1 MLNHVITWSL
11 RNRWMVLVGALVLVG
26 FGARSLLRLPIDAF
40 PDTTPTMVQINTAV
54 PAFSPEE
61 IEQQVTIPIE
71 QVVSGLPGLTE
82 VRSISKF
89 GLSQVVATFDEEVD
103 IWLARQV
110 ITERLGSA
118 RLPEGVDRPSLGP
131 VSTGLGEVYHYLVR
145 GEDRTLEELTTLH
158 DWEIRPRLLS
168 VPGVAEVNT
177 WGGEQREYQVV
188 IDPDRLVSYDLT
200 IDELAQALQRNNLT
214 AGGGIVSRAGEAH
227 LVQGQALTT
236 TAEQIGAIVIT
247 AHSGTPVRIRDI
259 GTARVGH
266 AIRRG
271 AVTANGEGET
281 VLGLA
286 FMLMDENPHEVTGAL
301 HERVESVQ
309 RTLPDGVEIVS
320 LYRRTELVDQVIAT
334 VRENLLEGALLVI
347 AVLFAFL
354 GSLRSGLIVASVI
367 PLSMLV
373 AAEGMFRFGIAAS
386 LLSLGAID
394 FGLIVDSSVIM
405 IENSASRLAQ
415 QVGKR
420 PRLDIIRDAAL
431 EVRGPTMF
439 GELIILVVFLPI
451 LALEGVEGDLFRP
464 MALTMVFA
472 LFGSMV
478 LSLTLM
484 PVLASFLLP
493 NKEAHGAAWL
503 VRGVQ
508 WLYRPLLG
516 WALKLRWLVIAGAVA
531 VLVVSVWLAGRLGT
545 EFVPKLS
552 EGAITI
558 NTVRLAGVSLEESV
572 RYGTRL
578 EKSIQNL
585 YPDEVRHVW
594 TRTGTAAVATDPMGL
609 EVSDVFIT
617 LHPRERWRRATS
629 QEELVELMGI
639 ELGQLPGMRMIYSQ
653 PIEMRINEMTAGIRS
668 DLGVKIFGPDL
679 DALALRAQETQQI
692 IETIPGAADVSV
704 EQLTG
709 QPILRVDVDQ
719 EAIARY
725 GVPARHVLEFVEAIG
740 GTQVGEVRLG
750 ERRFPLAIRMPDRFR
765 GDTRLLDDVLVTT
778 ATGERI
784 PLGTLAQ
791 ITEIEGPA
799 TVTREWQKRRVVV
812 SVNIRGRDLGSFV
825 DEARGRLDAELALGP
840 GEHYL
845 FGGQYEH
852 LERSQRRLM
861 VVIPLALALI
871 LGLLFA
877 STRSLRDTLIIFTGA
892 PLATFGGLV
901 ALHLRDLPFTI
912 SAAVG
917 FVAVAGVS
925 MLNGLVLTATIRRRL
940 REGEAP
946 LEAIRGAAMQR
957 LRPILMTA
965 LVAALG
971 FVPMALNTGV
981 GAEVQRPLATVV
993 IGGVISDNLLTL
1005 LVLPALYAICLLR
1018 ASGDGSTTQGVG
1030 GPQPQEP
1037 LSSPSRTDA

>member
-1 MLNHVITWSL
+1 MLAQVITWSL
-11 RNRWMVLVGALVLVG
+11 RNRWLVLLLTAVLVG
-26 FGARSLLRLPIDAF
+26 FGLRAVFKMPIDAF
-40 PDTTPTMVQINTAV
+40 PDTTPVMVQINATA
-54 PAFSPEE
+54 PAYAPED
-61 IEQQVTIPIE
+61 IEQQITIPIE

-89 GLSQVVATFDEEVD
+89 GLSQVVAVFDDDVD

-110 ITERLGSA
+110 VGERLGEA
-118 RLPEGVDRPSLGP
+118 DLPASVGRPSLGP
-131 VSTGLGEVYHYLVR
+131 VATGLGEVYHYMVVSD
-145 GEDRTLEELTTLH
+145 DRSLEELTTLH

-188 IDPDRLVSYDLT
+188 IEPDALVAYDLT
-200 IDELAQALQRNNLT
+200 IDEVEDALRRNNLIV
-214 AGGGIVSRAGEAH
+214 GGGVVSAAGEAH
-227 LVQGQALTT
+227 LVQGEALTLNP
-236 TAEQIGAIVIT
+236 EEIGAIVVT
-247 AHSGTPVRIRDI
+247 AHEGTPVRVSDLGEARI
-259 GTARVGH
+259 GH
-266 AIRRG
+266 SIRRG
-271 AVTANGEGET
+271 AATAGGEGEI

-286 FMLMDENPHEVTGAL
+286 FMLMGENPQEVTAAI
-301 HERVESVQ
+301 HERVQTVQ
-309 RTLPDGVEIVS
+309 RTLPEDVRIEP

-334 VRENLLEGALLVI
+334 VRENLLEGAILVI

-354 GSLRSGLIVASVI
+354 GSLRAGLIVASAI

-373 AAEGMFRFGIAAS
+373 AAEGMLQYGIAAS

-405 IENSASRLAQ
+405 VENAAGRLAGAWKGRSRME
-415 QVGKR
+415 V
-420 PRLDIIRDAAL
+420 IRDAAL
-431 EVRGPTMF
+431 EVRRPTMF
-439 GELIILVVFLPI
+439 GELIILIVFLPI
-451 LALEGVEGDLFRP
+451 LTLQGVEGKLFRP

-478 LSLTLM
+478 LSLTVM

-493 NKEAHGAAWL
+493 NKETHGATWL

-508 WLYRPLLG
+508 AVYRPVLG
-516 WALKLRWLVIAGAVA
+516 AALRLRWLVIAVA
-531 VLVVSVWLAGRLGT
+531 VVLLCGGGWLAARLGS
-545 EFVPKLS
+545 EFIPKLS

-572 RYGTRL
+572 RYGDRL
-578 EKSIQNL
+578 EETILEL
-585 YPDEVRHVW
+585 YPDEVEHVW

-617 LHPRERWRRATS
+617 LTPRAQWRRAET
-629 QEELVELMGI
+629 QAGLVGLMEI

-679 DALALRAQETQQI
+679 DELAERAQQAQQI
-692 IETIPGAADVSV
+692 LETVPGAGDVSV

-709 QPILRVDVDQ
+709 QSILAIEVDQ
-719 EAIARY
+719 DAIARH

-740 GTQVGEVRLG
+740 GTPVGEVRIG
-750 ERRFPLAIRMPDRFR
+750 ERRFPLAIRLPDRFR
-765 GDTRLLDDVLVTT
+765 EDTRALDDVLVTT
-778 ATGERI
+778 ETGERI
-784 PLGTLAQ
+784 PLGELAA
-791 ITEIEGPA
+791 IREIEGPA

-812 SVNIRGRDLGSFV
+812 SVNVRDRDLGGFV
-825 DEARGRLDAELALGP
+825 AEIEERLANELPL
-840 GEHYL
+840 EENEYFS

-852 LERSQRRLM
+852 LERSQRRLLI
-861 VVIPLALALI
+861 VIPLALGLI
-871 LGLLFA
+871 LLLLFA
-877 STRSLRDTLIIFTGA
+877 STRSLRDSLIIFTGA
-892 PLATFGGLV
+892 PLATVGGVL
-901 ALHLRDLPFTI
+901 ALHLRDMPFTI

-917 FVAVAGVS
+917 FVAVSGVA
-925 MLNGLVLTATIRRRL
+925 MLNGLVLTATIRRL
-940 REGEAP
+940 RDRGRP
-946 LEAIRGAAMQR
+946 PHDAIREACLRR

-993 IGGVISDNLLTL
+993 IGGVISDNVLTL
-1005 LVLPALYAICLLR
+1005 LVLPALYAVCTR
-1018 ASGDGSTTQGVG
+1018 ARRNGRKRGSAAQVVV
-1030 GPQPQEP
+1030 
-1037 LSSPSRTDA
+1037 R

>member
-1 MLNHVITWSL
+1 MLTSIITWSL
-11 RNRWMVLVGALVLVG
+11 NNRWLVLVLMAVLVG
-26 FGARSLLRLPIDAF
+26 FGVRAVFKMPIDAF
-40 PDTTPTMVQINTAV
+40 PDTTPVMVQINATAS
-54 PAFSPEE
+54 AYAPEE
-61 IEQQVTIPIE
+61 VEQQITIPIE
-71 QVVSGLPGLTE
+71 QVVSGLPGLIE

-89 GLSQVVATFDEEVD
+89 GLSQVVAVFEDEVD
-103 IWLARQV
+103 IWRARQV
-110 ITERLGSA
+110 VGERLGEA
-118 RLPEGVDRPSLGP
+118 DLPEGVGRPSLGP
-131 VSTGLGEVYHYLVR
+131 VSTGLGEVYHYMLV
-145 GEDRTLEELTTLH
+145 GDGRTLEELTTIH

-188 IDPDRLVSYDLT
+188 IDPAALVAYDLT
-200 IDELAQALQRNNLT
+200 IDAVEDALRRNNLT
-214 AGGGIVSRAGEAH
+214 VGGGIVATAGEAH
-227 LVQGQALTT
+227 LVQGEALTVT
-236 TAEQIGAIVIT
+236 PEEIGSIVVT
-247 AHSGTPVRIRDI
+247 AHAGTPVRIRDL
-259 GTARVGH
+259 GEARIGH

-271 AVTANGEGET
+271 SVTADGRGEI

-286 FMLMDENPHEVTGAL
+286 FMLMGENPQEVTTAI
-301 HERVESVQ
+301 HERVQAIQ
-309 RTLPDGVEIVS
+309 RTLPADVRIEP
-320 LYRRTELVDQVIAT
+320 LYQRTELVEQVIET
-334 VRENLLEGALLVI
+334 VQKNLLEGAILVI

-354 GSLRSGLIVASVI
+354 GSLRAGLIVASAI

-373 AAEGMFRFGIAAS
+373 AAEGMLQYGIAAS

-405 IENSASRLAQ
+405 VENAASRLA
-415 QVGKR
+415 GPWR
-420 PRLDIIRDAAL
+420 GRTRLEVIRDAAL

-451 LALEGVEGDLFRP
+451 LTLEGVEGKLFRP

-478 LSLTLM
+478 LSLTVM

-493 NKEAHGAAWL
+493 NKETHGAKWL

-508 WLYRPLLG
+508 AIYRPVLSG
-516 WALKLRWLVIAGAVA
+516 ALRLRWLVIALA
-531 VLVVSVWLAGRLGT
+531 LVVLGCGGWMAARLGS
-545 EFVPKLS
+545 EFIPKLS

-572 RYGTRL
+572 RYGDRL
-578 EKSIQNL
+578 EQTILEL
-585 YPDEVRHVW
+585 YPDEVDHVW

-617 LHPRERWRRATS
+617 LHPRAHWRRAET
-629 QEELVELMGI
+629 QAELVELMQI

-679 DALALRAQETQQI
+679 DALAQRAQLAQEI
-692 IETIPGAADVSV
+692 LETIPGAGDISV

-709 QPILRVDVDQ
+709 QPILAVEVDQ

-725 GVPARHVLEFVEAIG
+725 AVPARHVLEFVEAIG
-740 GTQVGEVRLG
+740 GIPVGEVRIDD
-750 ERRFPLAIRMPDRFR
+750 RRFPLAIRLPDRFR
-765 GDTRLLDDVLVTT
+765 DDTRALDDVLVTT
-778 ATGERI
+778 ETGERI
-784 PLGTLAQ
+784 PLGQLAR
-791 ITEIEGPA
+791 IREIEGPA
-799 TVTREWQKRRVVV
+799 TITREWQKRRVIV
-812 SVNIRGRDLGSFV
+812 SVNIRGRDLGGFV
-825 DEARGRLDAELALGP
+825 AEAQERLAADLPLGRNE
-840 GEHYL
+840 YFS

-852 LERSQRRLM
+852 LQRSQTRLLI
-861 VVIPLALALI
+861 VIPVALGLI
-871 LGLLFA
+871 LLLLVA
-877 STRSLRDTLIIFTGA
+877 STRSLRDSLIIFTGA
-892 PLATFGGLV
+892 PLATVGGLV
-901 ALHLRDLPFTI
+901 ALHLRDMPFTI

-917 FVAVAGVS
+917 FVAVSGVA
-925 MLNGLVLTATIRRRL
+925 MLNGLVLTATIRRL
-940 REGEAP
+940 LDEGLEPLTAITEAC
-946 LEAIRGAAMQR
+946 MYR

-1005 LVLPALYAICLLR
+1005 VVLPVLYAVVLGAGR
-1018 ASGDGSTTQGVG
+1018 RRSAAAVSGSQPVETTARSGS
-1030 GPQPQEP
+1030 
-1037 LSSPSRTDA
+1037 

>member
-1 MLNHVITWSL
+1 MLAHVITWSL
-11 RNRWMVLVGALVLVG
+11 RNRWLVLLLTAVLVG
-26 FGARSLLRLPIDAF
+26 FGVRAVMKMPIDAF
-40 PDTTPTMVQINTAV
+40 PDTTPVMVQVNATA
-54 PAFSPEE
+54 PAYAPQE

-71 QVVSGLPGLTE
+71 QVIAGLPGLVE

-89 GLSQVVATFDEEVD
+89 GFSQVVAVFDDDTD

-110 ITERLGSA
+110 VGERLGEA
-118 RLPEGVDRPSLGP
+118 DLPGGVERPSLGP
-131 VSTGLGEVYHYLVR
+131 VATGLGEVYHYKVV
-145 GEDRTLEELTTLH
+145 GEERSLEELTTLH

-177 WGGEQREYQVV
+177 WGGERREYQVV
-188 IDPDRLVSYDLT
+188 LDPDALVAYDLT
-200 IDELAQALQRNNLT
+200 IDRVEDALRRNNLT
-214 AGGGIVSRAGEAH
+214 VGGGIVSSAGEAH
-227 LVQGQALTT
+227 LVQGEALTLT
-236 TAEQIGAIVIT
+236 PEEIGAIVVA
-247 AHSGTPVRIRDI
+247 AHEGTPVRIRDL
-259 GTARVGH
+259 GQARVGH

-271 AVTANGEGET
+271 AVTADGQGET

-286 FMLMDENPHEVTGAL
+286 FMLMGENPQEVTAAI
-301 HERVESVQ
+301 HDRVQTIQ
-309 RTLPDGVEIVS
+309 RTLPDGVRIVP
-320 LYRRTELVDQVIAT
+320 LYRRTELVNQVIDT
-334 VRENLLEGALLVI
+334 VQENLLEGAILVI

-354 GSLRSGLIVASVI
+354 GSLRAGLIVASAI
-367 PLSMLV
+367 PFSMLF
-373 AAEGMFRFGIAAS
+373 AAQGMLQYGIAAS

-405 IENSASRLAQ
+405 VENAASRLA
-415 QVGKR
+415 GPWR
-420 PRLDIIRDAAL
+420 GRTRLEVIRDAAL

-451 LALEGVEGDLFRP
+451 LTLEGVEGKLFRP

-493 NKEAHGAAWL
+493 NREARGAGWL

-508 WLYRPLLG
+508 AIYRPLLDI
-516 WALKLRWLVIAGAVA
+516 ALKLRWLVIAAALA
-531 VLVVSVWLAGRLGT
+531 VLCGGGWMAARLGS
-545 EFVPKLS
+545 EFLPKLS

-572 RYGTRL
+572 RYGDRL
-578 EKSIQNL
+578 ERTILDL
-585 YPDEVRHVW
+585 YPDEVEHVW

-617 LHPRERWRRATS
+617 LHPRAHWRRADS
-629 QEELVELMGI
+629 QAELVDLMQI

-679 DALALRAQETQQI
+679 DELAERAQQAQQI
-692 IETIPGAADVSV
+692 LETVPGAGDVSV

-709 QPILRVDVDQ
+709 QSILAIEVDQ
-719 EAIARY
+719 DAIARH

-740 GTQVGEVRLG
+740 GTPVGEVRIG
-750 ERRFPLAIRMPDRFR
+750 ERRFPLAIRLPDRFR
-765 GDTRLLDDVLVTT
+765 EDTRALDDVLVTT
-778 ATGERI
+778 ETGERI
-784 PLGTLAQ
+784 PLGELAA
-791 ITEIEGPA
+791 IREIEGPA

-812 SVNIRGRDLGSFV
+812 SVNVRDRDLGGFV
-825 DEARGRLDAELALGP
+825 AEIEERLANELPL
-840 GEHYL
+840 EENEYFS

-852 LERSQRRLM
+852 LERSQRRLLI
-861 VVIPLALALI
+861 VIPLALGLI
-871 LGLLFA
+871 LLLLFA
-877 STRSLRDTLIIFTGA
+877 STRSLRDSLIIFTGA
-892 PLATFGGLV
+892 PLATVGGVL
-901 ALHLRDLPFTI
+901 ALHLRDMPFTI

-917 FVAVAGVS
+917 FVAVSGVA
-925 MLNGLVLTATIRRRL
+925 MLNGLVLTATIRRL
-940 REGEAP
+940 RDRGRP
-946 LEAIRGAAMQR
+946 PHDAIREACLRR

-993 IGGVISDNLLTL
+993 IGGVISDNVLTL
-1005 LVLPALYAICLLR
+1005 LVLPALYAVCTR
-1018 ASGDGSTTQGVG
+1018 ARRNGRKRGSAAQVVV
-1030 GPQPQEP
+1030 
-1037 LSSPSRTDA
+1037 R

>member
-1 MLNHVITWSL
+1 MLAHVITWSL
-11 RNRWMVLVGALVLVG
+11 RNRWLVLLLTAVLVG
-26 FGARSLLRLPIDAF
+26 FGVRAVWRMPIDAF
-40 PDTTPTMVQINTAV
+40 PDTTPVMVQINATA
-54 PAFSPEE
+54 PAYAPEAV
-61 IEQQVTIPIE
+61 EQQITIPIE
-71 QVVSGLPGLTE
+71 QVVSGLPGLAE

-89 GLSQVVATFDEEVD
+89 GLSQVVAVFDDKVD
-103 IWLARQV
+103 VWFARQV
-110 ITERLGSA
+110 VGERLSEVD
-118 RLPEGVDRPSLGP
+118 LPTGVNRPSLGP
-131 VSTGLGEVYHYLVR
+131 VATGLGEVYHYMLV
-145 GEDRTLEELTTLH
+145 GAGHSLEELTTIH

-188 IDPDRLVSYDLT
+188 IEPDALVGYDLT
-200 IDELAQALQRNNLT
+200 IDVVEDALRRNNLT
-214 AGGGIVSRAGEAH
+214 VGGGLVSSAGEAH
-227 LVQGQALTT
+227 LVQGQALTVT
-236 TAEQIGAIVIT
+236 PEEIGAIVVT
-247 AHSGTPVRIRDI
+247 AHQGTPVRIRDLGQARI
-259 GTARVGH
+259 GHT
-266 AIRRG
+266 IRRG
-271 AVTANGEGET
+271 AATADGHGEI

-286 FMLMDENPHEVTGAL
+286 FMLMGENPQAVTAAI
-301 HERVESVQ
+301 HERVKLIQ
-309 RTLPDGVEIVS
+309 QTLPPGVRIEP
-320 LYRRTELVDQVIAT
+320 LYRRTELVDEVITT
-334 VRENLLEGALLVI
+334 VRKNLLEGAILVI

-354 GSLRSGLIVASVI
+354 GSVRAGLIVASAI
-367 PLSMLV
+367 PFSMLV
-373 AAEGMFRFGIAAS
+373 AAEGMLHYGIAAS

-405 IENSASRLAQ
+405 VENAASRLA
-415 QVGKR
+415 GPWKGR
-420 PRLDIIRDAAL
+420 TRLEVIRDAAL

-451 LALEGVEGDLFRP
+451 LTLEGVEGKLFRP

-493 NKEAHGAAWL
+493 NKETHGAKWL

-508 WLYRPLLG
+508 ALYRP
-516 WALKLRWLVIAGAVA
+516 ALAAALNLRWLVVAVAITLLAAGAWMA
-531 VLVVSVWLAGRLGT
+531 TRLGS
-545 EFVPKLS
+545 EFIPKLS

-572 RYGTRL
+572 RYGDRL
-578 EKSIQNL
+578 EHTIREL
-585 YPDEVRHVW
+585 YPNEVNHVW

-617 LHPRERWRRATS
+617 LHPRAHWRRAETQS
-629 QEELVELMGI
+629 ELVELMQI

-679 DALALRAQETQQI
+679 DALSQRAQQAQAI
-692 IETIPGAADVSV
+692 LETIPGAGDVSV

-709 QPILRVDVDQ
+709 QPILAVEVKQ

-725 GVPARHVLEFVEAIG
+725 GVPARHVLQFVEAIG
-740 GTQVGEVRLG
+740 GTPVGEVRIG
-750 ERRFPLAIRMPDRFR
+750 DRRFPLTIRLPDRFR
-765 GDTRLLDDVLVTT
+765 ADTRALDEVLVTT
-778 ATGERI
+778 ETGERI
-784 PLGTLAQ
+784 PLAQLAN
-791 ITEIEGPA
+791 IREIDGPA

-825 DEARGRLDAELALGP
+825 AEAEQRLAAELPLQAN
-840 GEHYL
+840 EYFA

-852 LERSQRRLM
+852 LQRSQTRLL
-861 VVIPLALALI
+861 VVIPLALGLI
-871 LGLLFA
+871 LILLFA
-877 STRSLRDTLIIFTGA
+877 STRSLRDSLIIFTGA
-892 PLATFGGLV
+892 PLATVGGLA
-901 ALHLRDLPFTI
+901 ALHLRDMPFTI

-917 FVAVAGVS
+917 FVAVSGVA

-940 REGEAP
+940 DDGEPAF
-946 LEAIRGAAMQR
+946 EAIHAACLQR

-993 IGGVISDNLLTL
+993 IGGVISDNILTL
-1005 LVLPALYAICLLR
+1005 LVLPALYAIFTQAR
-1018 ASGDGSTTQGVG
+1018 DKPKTERSGG
-1030 GPQPQEP
+1030 
-1037 LSSPSRTDA
+1037 